1 MNPLST
7 HRARRLARPHFLA
20 LAAALA
26 AVLALPATVG
36 AQATNNWRCAG
47 GGWNGDPVCWS
58 LGTPNSTQ
66 NVVIPAGPAGSD
78 LMLLTAIGNTV
89 SMRQLTVGDARTEP
103 STSAT
108 AYLYASGST
117 INVNGSLSGSG
128 NVNVGNA
135 DNANAQLTLTNNS
148 TLNLG
153 QGGGFSRGGVYVGKS
168 FGNAFS
174 NVQLGIG
181 SLAVQGNS
189 RINGNVFV
197 NNGRLDVSGSSDPGY
212 VAISGE
218 VILGNNPT
226 LGAASNIAGSV
237 TDLRVSSARANIGVT
252 SANLAAPSF
261 NSIVATA
268 SGVAD
273 FVGRSLVN
281 NLQARSGGM
290 VNINRGASVEAAN
303 PAIFADGKLTV
314 QSGGSL
320 STTMLYNNQGG
331 SIDLSGGTINHR
343 GIDNAGTVSGTG
355 IIDSVLET
363 QTFKQQA
370 TGHVQAS
377 GGDLIL
383 YGRFDG
389 SAGGS
394 IGTQNG
400 RLFFYS
406 DALFKGGQ
414 VITRSGTDGL
424 IAFGS
429 KVEIGNAT
437 QRGSLGAMVADI
449 ALQNTS
455 NLFLDFGGVTDHD
468 YLSTGGGLLVESGKL
483 TLSTAGSFQAGLG
496 SFFSILRATSGI
508 TGTFSSIDT
517 TAFALAPGARL
528 DMSNLYT
535 TGTLAVVA
543 VPEPA
548 TWLSLGAGLLL
559 IGARARR
566 WRQEA

>member
-1 MNPLST
+1 MNLLST
-7 HRARRLARPHFLA
+7 CCTRRLVRPQLLA
-20 LAAALA
+20 LAAA
-26 AVLALPATVG
+26 LALPATVG

-66 NVVIPAGPAGSD
+66 NVVIPAGPTGSD
-78 LMLLTAIGNTV
+78 LMLLTAIGNNV
-89 SMRQLTVGDARTEP
+89 SMRQLTVGDTRGEH

-117 INVNGSLSGSG
+117 INVNGTLTGPG

-135 DNANAQLTLTNNS
+135 DNAHAQLTLTNNS

-153 QGGGFSRGGVYVGKS
+153 QGGGFSRGTVYVGKP

-181 SLAVQGNS
+181 SLSVQGGS
-189 RINGNVFV
+189 RINGNVAV
-197 NNGRLDVSGSSDPGY
+197 NNGRLDVAGHSDPGY
-212 VAISGE
+212 VAIMGE
-218 VILGNNPT
+218 VFIGNNPV

-237 TDLRVSSARANIGVT
+237 TDLRISGARANIGMT
-252 SANLAAPSF
+252 SASLAAPTF
-261 NSIVATA
+261 NSVVAIT

-273 FVGRSLVN
+273 FVGRSFVN
-281 NLQARSGGM
+281 NLQAQSGGV
-290 VNINRGASVEAAN
+290 VNINRDARVEAAN
-303 PAIFADGKLTV
+303 PTVLSGGRLAV
-314 QSGGSL
+314 QSGGAL
-320 STTMLYNNQGG
+320 SGYVLYNNQGG
-331 SIDLSGGTINHR
+331 SVDLMGGTINHR
-343 GIDNAGTVSGTG
+343 GIDNAGTVSGSG
-355 IIDSVLET
+355 VIDSVLEA

-370 TGHVQAS
+370 TGLVQAS

-389 SAGGS
+389 SAGGALA
-394 IGTQNG
+394 TQDGG
-400 RLFFYS
+400 RLFFFG
-406 DALFKGGQ
+406 DTAFKAGQ
-414 VITRSGTDGL
+414 LITQSGTGGL
-424 IAFGS
+424 VVFGA
-429 KVEIGNAT
+429 KVDIGTAA
-437 QRGSLGAMVADI
+437 QRGSFGAMTADL

-455 NLFLDFGGVTDHD
+455 NLFLDFGGATDHD
-468 YLSTGGGLLVESGKL
+468 YLATGGKVLVEGGKL
-483 TLSTAGSFQAGLG
+483 TLRTAGSFQAGLG
-496 SFFSILRATSGI
+496 SFNILRASSGI
-508 TGTFSSIDT
+508 TGAFSSIDA

-528 DMSNLYT
+528 DLSNLYT

-548 TWLSLGAGLLL
+548 PWLSLGAGLLL

-566 WRQEA
+566 WRQMA